1 MKKWLSFLFVAIV
14 LCWAANS
21 FAAMG
26 YVSAKSSDVD
36 IKLFG
41 SEQMW
46 PTFIH
51 NASFNSDDKDHD
63 WIGREDGHEQQFDI
77 RNQFRM
83 GWKITGDKWSGMFI
97 LEDDVNA
104 TKTNIDRVEN
114 GNNGSAAF
122 GLEKLEFHYN
132 FSKCFIWEMG
142 WNGKALD
149 VKTGGLVYTDD
160 HPFIGFKGAG
170 KNWKYEVLFLAI
182 RNDGKD
188 GLHIRNGVNN
198 FSGVQDNLF
207 AYTAKLYYTFDTGSG
222 KLTFAPFFAYQQNSI
237 ARANSYYFG
246 TELFGKLGIV
256 VPRFEFVYVT
266 GKEDGVA
273 LANGN
278 KDDLDI
284 GAWAGFWS
292 LEFDLNKAFNPYFG
306 MWYISGDDD
315 GNDGDA
321 DDFVGITNIAKFTPT
336 FGMGYG
342 DSLTDT
348 NIVLGTV
355 LYSINPTL
363 ANIPALLNDKA
374 GLPGY
379 KGYGAI
385 GGASYVGSPGIIFY
399 GVGFKGNLSDIVAKG
414 VSYKIQGY
422 YMEYES
428 TGALED
434 YYSALKG
441 KKVSI
446 DEEMGWGIAWNLKYQ
461 LNKHFYILNTL
472 NIFDPGDGIEDRWG
486 KDYDDTMITNTTEFA
501 WKW

>member
-1 MKKWLSFLFVAIV
+1 MKKWFSFLFVAIV

-51 NASFNSDDKDHD
+51 NASFNNDADALNF
-63 WIGREDGHEQQFDI
+63 IGREDGHEKQFDI

-83 GWKITGDKWSGMFI
+83 GWKIAGNKWSGFFI

-104 TKTNIDRVEN
+104 TKTNIDRGEN
-114 GNNGSAAF
+114 GNNGYSSGYF

-132 FSKCFIWEMG
+132 FSKSFIWEMG
-142 WNGKALD
+142 WNGKVLD
-149 VKTGGLVYTDD
+149 IKTGGLVYTDD

-182 RNDGKD
+182 RNDG
-188 GLHIRNGVNN
+188 GNAGTHIRPGAR
-198 FSGVQDNLF
+198 FTGVQDNLF

-237 ARANSYYFG
+237 ARADSYYFG
-246 TELFGKLGIV
+246 TELFGKLGMV
-256 VPRFEFVYVT
+256 VPRLELVYVT
-266 GKEDGVA
+266 GKQDGVK
-273 LANGN
+273 LANGTR
-278 KDDLDI
+278 DDLDI
-284 GAWAGFWS
+284 GAFAGFAS
-292 LEFDLNKAFNPYFG
+292 LEFDLNKAFKPYLG
-306 MWYISGDDD
+306 MWYISGDND

-321 DDFVGITNIAKFTPT
+321 DDFVGITDIAKFTPT

-342 DSLTDT
+342 DAITDT
-348 NIVLGTV
+348 NIVIGIP

-363 ANIPALLNDKA
+363 ANHFSANKSA
-374 GLPGY
+374 
-379 KGYGAI
+379 GYGGI
-385 GGASYVGSPGIIFY
+385 GGASYAGSPGMIFY
-399 GVGFKGNLSDIVAKG
+399 GLGFKGNLSDIVAKG

-422 YMEYES
+422 YMQYED
-428 TGALED
+428 TGAMED
-434 YYSALKG
+434 YLGIS
-441 KKVSI
+441 SI
-446 DEEMGWGIAWNLKYQ
+446 DDEIGWGVTWNLKYQ

-472 NIFDPGDGIEDRWG
+472 TVFDPGDGI
-486 KDYDDTMITNTTEFA
+486 KDKMGSNKYNDTMFTNTTEFA

>member
-1 MKKWLSFLFVAIV
+1 MKKWLGFLFVAII
-14 LCWAANS
+14 LCWSANS

-51 NASFNSDDKDHD
+51 NASFNQDNNALN

-83 GWKITGDKWSGMFI
+83 GWKITGNKWSGMFI

-104 TKTNIDRVEN
+104 TKTNIDRGEN
-114 GNNGSAAF
+114 GNNGYGSSEF

-132 FSKCFIWEMG
+132 FSKSFIFELG

-160 HPFIGFKGAG
+160 HPFLGFKGAG
-170 KNWKYEVLFLAI
+170 KNWKYEVLFMAI
-182 RNDGKD
+182 RNDGANAKT
-188 GLHIRNGVNN
+188 HIRPGVN

-222 KLTFAPFFAYQQNSI
+222 KLTFAPFFAWQQNSI
-237 ARANSYYFG
+237 ARADAYYAGF
-246 TELFGKLGIV
+246 ELFGKLGMV
-256 VPRFEFVYVT
+256 TPRLELVYVG
-266 GKEDGVA
+266 GKQDGVK
-273 LANGN
+273 LANG
-278 KDDLDI
+278 KTDDLDI
-284 GAWAGFWS
+284 SAWAGFLS
-292 LEFDLNKAFNPYFG
+292 FEFSINKAFNPYLG
-306 MWYISGDDD
+306 LWYISGDGD

-321 DDFVGITNIAKFTPT
+321 EDFQGITNIAKFTPT

-363 ANIPALLNDKA
+363 ANLK
-374 GLPGY
+374 GGS
-379 KGYGAI
+379 GYGAI
-385 GGASYVGSPGIIFY
+385 GGSARTGSPGVVFY
-399 GVGFKGNLSDIVAKG
+399 GLGFKGNLSDVVAKG
-414 VSYKIQGY
+414 VSYKLQGY
-422 YMEYES
+422 YMEYED
-428 TGALED
+428 TGAMED
-434 YYSALKG
+434 YYG
-441 KKVSI
+441 KSI
-446 DEEMGWGIAWNLKYQ
+446 DEEMGWGLAWNLKYQ
-461 LNKHFYILNTL
+461 ISKHFYILNTF
-472 NIFDPGDGIEDRWG
+472 NVFVPGDGIEDKWG
-486 KDYDDTMITNTTEFA
+486 NDFDDTMITNTTEFA

>member
-51 NASFNSDDKDHD
+51 NASFNSDDKAHD
-63 WIGREDGHEQQFDI
+63 WIGREDGHEKQFDI

-83 GWKITGDKWSGMFI
+83 GWKITGNKWSGMFI

-104 TKTNIDRVEN
+104 TKTNIDRGED
-114 GNNGSAAF
+114 GNKGYGSSQF

-132 FSKCFIWEMG
+132 FSKYFIWEMG

-149 VKTGGLVYTDD
+149 VKTGGLVYCDD
-160 HPFIGFKGAG
+160 HPFIGFKGG
-170 KNWKYEVLFLAI
+170 DKNWKYEVLFLAI
-182 RNDGKD
+182 RNDGSTKEYNK
-188 GLHIRNGVNN
+188 NGAKIAHVRPGINH

-222 KLTFAPFFAYQQNSI
+222 KLTFAPFFAWQQNQI
-237 ARANSYYFG
+237 ARADAYYFG
-246 TELFGKLGIV
+246 FELFGKLGIV
-256 VPRFEFVYVT
+256 TPRLELVYVT
-266 GKEDGVA
+266 GKQDGVT
-273 LANGN
+273 LANGT

-292 LEFDLNKAFNPYFG
+292 LEFNLNKAFNPYFG
-306 MWYISGDDD
+306 MWYIQGDGD

-321 DDFVGITNIAKFTPT
+321 EDFQGITNIAKFTPT

-363 ANIPALLNDKA
+363 ANLKA
-374 GLPGY
+374 GLY
-379 KGYGAI
+379 SGYGGI
-385 GGASYVGSPGIIFY
+385 GGVNTTGSPGVIFY
-399 GVGFKGNLSDIVAKG
+399 GLGFKGNLSDVMAKG
-414 VSYKIQGY
+414 LSYKLQGY
-422 YMEYES
+422 YMEYED
-428 TGALED
+428 TGAMED
-434 YYSALKG
+434 YYG
-441 KKVSI
+441 KSI
-446 DEEMGWGIAWNLKYQ
+446 DEEMGWGIAFNLKYQ
-461 LNKHFYILNTL
+461 INKHFYILNTF
-472 NIFDPGDGIEDRWG
+472 NVFDPGDGIEDKWG
-486 KDYDDTMITNTTEFA
+486 NDYDDTMYTNTTEFA